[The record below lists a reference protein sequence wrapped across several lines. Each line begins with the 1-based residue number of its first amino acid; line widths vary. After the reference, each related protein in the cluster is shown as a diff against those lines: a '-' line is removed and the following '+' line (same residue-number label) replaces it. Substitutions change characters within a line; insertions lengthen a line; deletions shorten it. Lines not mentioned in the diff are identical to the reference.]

1 MPVVFWFSRLRPGV
15 NAADYERWVREVDY
29 RAAKDIPSI
38 RSYRVHHINGPCLGD
53 TTPYDYVEVVE
64 ITDIDDY
71 RRDIQQHP
79 AAQKIAAEIGHYVES
94 AGNAWGIPLMD

>member
-15 NAADYERWVREVDY
+15 EAADYECWVREVDY

-38 RSYRVHHINGPCLGD
+38 VSYRVHHINGPCLGE

-64 ITDIDDY
+64 ITDIDAY
-71 RRDIQQHP
+71 RRDIQHHP
-79 AAQKIAAEIGHYVES
+79 AAQIIAAEIDHYVES
-94 AGNAWGIPLMD
+94 AGNAWGIPLVD